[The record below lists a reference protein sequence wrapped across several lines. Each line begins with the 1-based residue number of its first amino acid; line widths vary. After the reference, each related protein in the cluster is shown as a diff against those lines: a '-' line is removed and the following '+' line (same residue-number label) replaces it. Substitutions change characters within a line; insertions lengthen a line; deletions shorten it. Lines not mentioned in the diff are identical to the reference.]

1 MAAYVVEMC
10 TYYVDM
16 DGWVDGRIWQSLG
29 VGLVLFC
36 YDGDDDDDGVMGN
49 VWF

>member
-1 MAAYVVEMC
+1 MYVLCRYGWMGGWKDMAE
-10 TYYVDM
+10 
-16 DGWVDGRIWQSLG
+16 SLG

-36 YDGDDDDDGVMGN
+36 YDDDDGDDDRVMGN

>member
-1 MAAYVVEMC
+1 MYVLCRYGWKDMAE
-10 TYYVDM
+10 
-16 DGWVDGRIWQSLG
+16 SLG

-36 YDGDDDDDGVMGN
+36 YDDDDGDDDRVMGN

>member
-1 MAAYVVEMC
+1 MC

-16 DGWVDGRIWQSLG
+16 DGWMNGWKDMAESLG

>member
-1 MAAYVVEMC
+1 MYVLCRYGWMGGWKDMAE
-10 TYYVDM
+10 
-16 DGWVDGRIWQSLG
+16 SLG

-36 YDGDDDDDGVMGN
+36 YDDGVMGN

>member
-1 MAAYVVEMC
+1 MAE
-10 TYYVDM
+10 
-16 DGWVDGRIWQSLG
+16 SLG

-36 YDGDDDDDGVMGN
+36 YDDDDDDDGVKGN

>member
-1 MAAYVVEMC
+1 MYVLC
-10 TYYVDM
+10 RYGWM
-16 DGWVDGRIWQSLG
+16 DGSMDMAESLG

-36 YDGDDDDDGVMGN
+36 YVVGVMGN